1 MEQLVGRLGM
11 SDLGGSYFTFSNE
24 NNYMIWTFLK
34 QCWQRGWLYRGAD
47 VMPWC
52 SRCATGISQH
62 EIVTDGYQELT
73 HTSITLRLPLRG
85 RERES
90 LLVWTTTPW
99 TLPSNVVAAVGP
111 DLTYVKVRQGDEMLY
126 LSKGTLHVLR
136 GPYEVVGEMPGSAL
150 EGWTYDGP
158 FDHLEAA
165 RQPGGNGALRD
176 LAQDVSACAAEA
188 HRVVLWDEVSET
200 EGTGIVHVAPGCGA
214 EDFRLGKEHGLPIL
228 APLDEEGYVV
238 EGFGDFSGPARLGA
252 AGRHPADAGRLG
264 PPVPRRAVHA
274 PLPDLLALRHRIGVP
289 AGRRMVHQHGRA
301 APRHDGR
308 NEADPLDSRLRPGPR
323 TRTGCA
329 TCTTG

>member
-1 MEQLVGRLGM
+1 MENPAKRMTVQGPQGEVTDTVEQLVGRLGM

-111 DLTYVKVRQGDEMLY
+111 GTHLRQG
-126 LSKGTLHVLR
+126 
-136 GPYEVVGEMPGSAL
+136 
-150 EGWTYDGP
+150 
-158 FDHLEAA
+158 
-165 RQPGGNGALRD
+165 
-176 LAQDVSACAAEA
+176 
-188 HRVVLWDEVSET
+188 
-200 EGTGIVHVAPGCGA
+200 
-214 EDFRLGKEHGLPIL
+214 
-228 APLDEEGYVV
+228 
-238 EGFGDFSGPARLGA
+238 
-252 AGRHPADAGRLG
+252 
-264 PPVPRRAVHA
+264 
-274 PLPDLLALRHRIGVP
+274 P
-289 AGRRMVHQHGRA
+289 AGRRDAVSVQGHPARA
-301 APRHDGR
+301 ARAVRSCGR
-308 NEADPLDSRLRPGPR
+308 DAGLGARRLDV
-323 TRTGCA
+323 
-329 TCTTG
+329 